1 MLNILKVILIETVHE
16 CKMPADVNAAFHRRQ
31 VSSF

>member
-16 CKMPADVNAAFHRRQ
+16 YKMAADVKAAFHRN
-31 VSSF
+31 